1 MGVMELGIRKSS
13 SVSFMSAVYAM
24 VCTRQ
29 LVLGCAQW
37 LPVIMII
44 LLFYYSIIRGARGQD
59 WWS

>member
-44 LLFYYSIIRGARGQD
+44 LLFYYTVRGARGQD